1 MKKEIFIRESHK
13 FLQLSKELMESAK
26 IQRDTVVFLSNESDK
41 LINILDDR
49 SAYCQEKNEAGKQ
62 LEFILHKMG
71 LELKEIDRME
81 KKVNQCQKD
90 VEDLYRQRDV
100 EGLD

>member
-49 SAYCQEKNEAGKQ
+49 SAYCQEKNDGQANNGD
-62 LEFILHKMG
+62 I
-71 LELKEIDRME
+71 R
-81 KKVNQCQKD
+81 
-90 VEDLYRQRDV
+90 
-100 EGLD
+100 